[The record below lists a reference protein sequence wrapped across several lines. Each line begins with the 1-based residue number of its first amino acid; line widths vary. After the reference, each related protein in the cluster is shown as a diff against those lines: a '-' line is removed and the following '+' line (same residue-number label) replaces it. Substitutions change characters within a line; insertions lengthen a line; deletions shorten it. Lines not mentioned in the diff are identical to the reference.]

1 MIIQRSFLQHLQ
13 TLMNAK
19 KRVFV
24 IRNASTCRA
33 LTAVNAIL
41 VTNSPAA
48 SWKQWATVRWHTN
61 AVLLAR
67 IPCCCWQTVQPYGN
81 MVNRIFF
88 FEKKNF
94 FDSDMITNNYHPLI
108 SQLESAVAL
117 DYWHENKT
125 LVWSDVSKEQV
136 MAFLLFCF
144 IFLLFSR
151 T

>member
-1 MIIQRSFLQHLQ
+1 MQGTYRCECYPGYKLTSGVLKTMSDGAVAH
-13 TLMNAK
+13 K
-19 KRVFV
+19 
-24 IRNASTCRA
+24 CRA
-33 LTAVNAIL
+33 VG
-41 VTNSPAA
+41 SDP
-48 SWKQWATVRWHTN
+48 
-61 AVLLAR
+61 VLLLANR
-67 IPCCCWQTVQPYGN
+67 AAIRQYGEPN
-81 MVNRIFF
+81 FF